1 MAERESVPT
10 SGLPAAS
17 LDGGI
22 KSGKSGESGKAG
34 RKKYLLFLDLL
45 YVNC

>member
-1 MAERESVPT
+1 MAEREGVPAT
-10 SGLPAAS
+10 LPAAS

-22 KSGKSGESGKAG
+22 KSGRGSDGSKAG

-45 YVNC
+45 YVIC